1 MKYEHKSAQ
10 KENPEHMTLTKP
22 LRHQTDWI
30 LSLKVG
36 QKDTTT
42 YLKQDN
48 TDDKKK
54 NILYNVRGAKI
65 NSEFMKRGTINI
77 YGFMV
82 GLCILYLTVKWA
94 QRLTL

>member
-1 MKYEHKSAQ
+1 MIK
-10 KENPEHMTLTKP
+10 
-22 LRHQTDWI
+22 R
-30 LSLKVG
+30 
-36 QKDTTT
+36 
-42 YLKQDN
+42 
-48 TDDKKK
+48 K